1 MKAVIIGGGIIGLSL
16 ADELTRRGIR
26 VTLLEKSSETGREAS
41 GAAAG
46 ILAPQSEAQG
56 PGPFLDLLL
65 AGAQMIPEAV
75 ARLEALTGIHLEY
88 RVSGMLTVSFS
99 DVEQEQLARAFQ
111 WQAAAG
117 LSPQRVDAA
126 RVRQMEPAV
135 DGNVR
140 GGIYWAQS
148 AQLDP
153 RKFVAATERAVRAAG
168 ADIRLGEQVT
178 RVLMKGR
185 RAAGVETSAGIL
197 ESDWVIHCGGPW
209 AAEENGLPFS
219 IPLVPAR
226 GQILQFAPPQAL
238 FRRVVK
244 SPRAYVVQR
253 SDHCLIAGTTLE
265 YVGFDN
271 GVTEEGRR
279 AILEG
284 VREISLQAGSLDVQ
298 SSWAG
303 LRPDTPDHLPI
314 LGPTPLEGFLVAAGH
329 FRNGILL
336 APLTGRLIADSILGV
351 RSSVDLAPFSH
362 SRFMVG

>member
-1 MKAVIIGGGIIGLSL
+1 MKALVIGGGIIGLSL
-16 ADELTRRGIR
+16 ADELARRGIP
-26 VTLLEKSSETGREAS
+26 VTLLERSSGPGREAS

-75 ARLEALTGIHLEY
+75 ARLEALTGMDLEH
-88 RVSGMLTVSFS
+88 RASGMLTVSFS
-99 DVEQEQLARAFQ
+99 DAEQEKLETACR
-111 WQAAAG
+111 WQEAAG
-117 LSPQRVDAA
+117 LTLQPVEASEIRK
-126 RVRQMEPAV
+126 MEPAV
-135 DGNVR
+135 NDQVR

-153 RKFVAATERAVRAAG
+153 RKFVAAYEQAA
-168 ADIRLGEQVT
+168 
-178 RVLMKGR
+178 
-185 RAAGVETSAGIL
+185 RAAGVEIRFGAEVKRVLVNGRRAVGVETSSGRM
-197 ESDWVIHCGGPW
+197 ESDWVIQCGGPW
-209 AAEENGLPFS
+209 VSKEIGLPFS
-219 IPLVPAR
+219 VPVLPAR
-226 GQILQFAPPQAL
+226 GQMLQFATRGPL
-238 FRRVVK
+238 FNRVVK
-244 SPRAYVVQR
+244 SSRAYVVQR
-253 SDHCLIAGTTLE
+253 NEETLIAGTTLE
-265 YVGFDN
+265 YVGFDSQ
-271 GVTEEGRR
+271 VTEEGGR

-284 VREISLQAGSLDVQ
+284 VREISASAGSLKAQ

-336 APLTGRLIADSILGV
+336 APLTGRLMADCILGV
-351 RSSVDLAPFSH
+351 RSSTDLAPFRL